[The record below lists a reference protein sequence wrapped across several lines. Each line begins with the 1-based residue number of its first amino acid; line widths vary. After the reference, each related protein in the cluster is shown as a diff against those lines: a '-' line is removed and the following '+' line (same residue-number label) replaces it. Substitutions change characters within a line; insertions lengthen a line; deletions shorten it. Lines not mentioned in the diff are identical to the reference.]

1 MTHAELLEKVQYNQG
16 YQMGIEGYRICSAL
30 GAVVELHY
38 EHIGGAEK
46 SFYCFNCQVKYPCPT
61 IEAIQKEL
69 ADV

>member
-1 MTHAELLEKVQYNQG
+1 MTHEELLAKVQYNQG

-30 GAVVELHY
+30 GAVIELHY

-46 SFYCFNCQVKYPCPT
+46 SVYFFNCQVKYPCPT